1 MFTTMHPKFQ
11 GAKYRLFRA
20 LMFVTTG
27 LFGLAP
33 LIHGLIVFGTP
44 QMMNKALPYTLT
56 KAGCL
61 ICGTSFY
68 AVCLPIL
75 RTKEMPLAHVI
86 LDQISRESISWQIR
100 PVGLPFNLPHPGC
113 MRSCGPADRVSGC
126 LRLRQCKFDL
136 LVPLSDV
143 YALWNDSNR
152 WILCLAGVTSWGVR
166 SEGSLSKKLAES
178 WRIIE

>member
-61 ICGTSFY
+61 LCGTSFY

-75 RTKEMPLAHVI
+75 RTKEMPLTHVI
-86 LDQISRESISWQIR
+86 LR
-100 PVGLPFNLPHPGC
+100 PDFP
-113 MRSCGPADRVSGC
+113 RV
-126 LRLRQCKFDL
+126 D
-136 LVPLSDV
+136 
-143 YALWNDSNR
+143 
-152 WILCLAGVTSWGVR
+152 ILANSTCWAPIQSSTSWLYAQLW
-166 SEGSLSKKLAES
+166 SS
-178 WRIIE
+178 